1 MYHLVFLIV
10 LHLLSQERLVSRE
23 THHCVTCDRYC
34 SRNSTCSGKCSNPAR
49 HLPAIADFNLRR
61 RAYRYSSSLCG
72 LCVQEAGSDG
82 GGVDAVMASA
92 PGSSAGG
99 AGGSPISQHMQDDTS
114 AAADE
119 AAGQPQQA
127 DQPPLGAASAAVV
140 HPAAAEAAGP
150 HYPGH
155 PPGASLAPLAAVAA
169 PAAAGSNDGSNAGSS
184 ARSRQG
190 VLTDDEAAHILGS
203 QANLW
208 TEYVADEATA
218 EYMLLPRLAALA
230 EAVW

>member
-1 MYHLVFLIV
+1 
-10 LHLLSQERLVSRE
+10 
-23 THHCVTCDRYC
+23 
-34 SRNSTCSGKCSNPAR
+34 
-49 HLPAIADFNLRR
+49 
-61 RAYRYSSSLCG
+61 
-72 LCVQEAGSDG
+72 
-82 GGVDAVMASA
+82 
-92 PGSSAGG
+92 
-99 AGGSPISQHMQDDTS
+99 MQDDGC
-114 AAADE
+114 AAADNE
-119 AAGQPQQA
+119 AAPQPQQS
-127 DQPPLGAASAAVV
+127 DQLALGAASAAIV

-169 PAAAGSNDGSNAGSS
+169 PAAAGSNDGSNGGSS
-184 ARSRQG
+184 ARSRHG
-190 VLTDDEAAHILGS
+190 VLTEDEAAHILGS